1 MRRVL
6 SHACYDSAS
15 AIPHARTQPA
25 RTAAARHP
33 GQDGATQ
40 QEIRMDDTKSHEV
53 LWDLIKETRFC
64 MLSHRH
70 ADGSLHSHPLTTQN
84 KTLEAD
90 GCLYFFVSRS
100 KEVGQRLQQD
110 GNVNLAYANPDKDT
124 WVSVTGT
131 ARVLEDMEKKK
142 ELFNP
147 MAKAWFPG
155 GPEDPDM
162 ELVEVKID
170 EAEYWNVKENKLLQM
185 LKMGK
190 AAMTGT
196 RPQGMGEHREV
207 HFQN

>member
-1 MRRVL
+1 
-6 SHACYDSAS
+6 
-15 AIPHARTQPA
+15 
-25 RTAAARHP
+25 
-33 GQDGATQ
+33 
-40 QEIRMDDTKSHEV
+40 MDNKQANEV
-53 LWDLIKETRFC
+53 LWDLIKDTRFC

-70 ADGSLHSHPLTTQN
+70 GDGSLHAHPLTTQN

-100 KEVGQRLQQD
+100 TEVGQRLQQD

-131 ARVLEDMEKKK
+131 ARVLEDMARKK

-147 MAKAWFPG
+147 AAKAWFPN

-190 AAMTGT
+190 AAVTGT
-196 RPQGMGEHREV
+196 RPQQMGEHREV
-207 HFQN
+207 HFQ